1 MKKILTII
9 GLVLFNSVL
18 IFIALLLYEQT
29 EKVIKITDAPNG
41 IGAMF
46 FLPIMLLGLIIF
58 IKKRKFRSVG
68 IGLTA
73 LCISVMISLFFYLN
87 KKLAKKGEYETFKL
101 RTANWTDNGFFLNI
115 DYNMWYNSTEV
126 TQEKCLEVDSVR
138 VRIDNGFFG
147 IETMTN
153 DVQIVESSNCEDNI
167 LDTTNLKQSHLDIGH
182 TLAQKRCF
190 SEAIH
195 HYSCCIALDSIDSD
209 CYYHRGLMFMAIG
222 KYDKALVDFLTS
234 ANFKYKYVDNK
245 TIKQADNAELIS
257 STKKLLSKLDQKDY
271 DGIGEFIQDINTI
284 NDFDTYQKR
293 IAFCIEKLNE
303 K

>member
-1 MKKILTII
+1 M
-9 GLVLFNSVL
+9 
-18 IFIALLLYEQT
+18 LLYEQT